1 MSKKDLTRGEKVPL
15 NINVSITCKS
25 ASRVHAARVGKIFLT
40 PHANFIYFSE
50 NEVFTARE
58 VL

>member
-1 MSKKDLTRGEKVPL
+1 MGKNDLTRGEKAPL
-15 NINVSITCKS
+15 NINVSITCKV
-25 ASRVHAARVGKIFLT
+25 ASRVHAARVGKNFLT
-40 PHANFIYFSE
+40 PHADVVYFSE